1 MSPQNCSSVRRRPGK
16 CRARSPTCEADHTCP
31 RTPAG
36 ALNPCDVILGGTAAP
51 NRIVL
56 YRRYRKKTGPEGMN
70 SADRSIDVPDV
81 EALLRETHPGHVET
95 LFRNTVEHA
104 PVGIAFADRE
114 GRYRYCNRAFCA
126 MLRFDAEELIGETM
140 ASITHAADFEATTA
154 GLERLWSGEIAHLDV
169 EKRYRRKNGGALWVH
184 ATTSLVSGSN
194 AEPECSVE
202 FLLDI
207 SARKQ
212 MAAALVQNQILLAT
226 VIAELPIALVACD
239 VRGQVTHH
247 NRAAAELLGIPAE
260 ETDHAV
266 PRNPY
271 PLTSQV
277 YLADGATP
285 VPREDR
291 PLARALLGDTVRDA
305 EFVIVRPTGTR
316 HNVVSSAQRMV
327 GQSGQPLGGLA
338 VIEDIT
344 ERRLAEAELER
355 VHKQLLVASR
365 QAGMAE
371 VATNVLHNVGNV
383 LNSVTVSASIVSDR
397 IRKSKCTG
405 LTRVA
410 ALLREHAPD
419 PVAFLTG
426 AQGRHLPAYL
436 QELAAEL
443 VAERDMAVAELAVM
457 HGNVEHIKEIVAM
470 QQNYARLGG
479 VTDMVDMCT
488 LVEDSLRMNEGAIS
502 RHGITLVR
510 DFQKVPP
517 IMVDKHK
524 VLQILVNVIRNAKYA
539 CDESRS
545 AEKRVTVR
553 VRATDDTMLIAVID
567 TGVGIPPENRDRIFS
582 HGFTTRKDGHG
593 FGLHSCA
600 LAAKELGGSLQAE
613 SAGTGQGA
621 TFTLTMP
628 LSQPEPPHGR

>member
-1 MSPQNCSSVRRRPGK
+1 M
-16 CRARSPTCEADHTCP
+16 D
-31 RTPAG
+31 AG
-36 ALNPCDVILGGTAAP
+36 
-51 NRIVL
+51 
-56 YRRYRKKTGPEGMN
+56 
-70 SADRSIDVPDV
+70 
-81 EALLRETHPGHVET
+81 T
-95 LFRNTVEHA
+95 LFRNTVEDA

-126 MLRFDAEELIGETM
+126 MLRFDTEELQGESM
-140 ASITHAADFEATTA
+140 ASLTHGADLESSTA
-154 GLERLWSGEIAHLDV
+154 GLERLWSGEIAHLEI
-169 EKRYRRKNGGALWVH
+169 EKRYLRKDGGALWVH
-184 ATTSLVSGSN
+184 ATTSLVSGGGPT
-194 AEPECSVE
+194 PECSVE

-212 MAAALVQNQILLAT
+212 MAAALLQNQTVLAS

-247 NRAAAELLGIPAE
+247 NRAAAELLGIAAE
-260 ETDHAV
+260 EADQAV

-277 YLADGATP
+277 YLADGITP

-291 PLARALLGDTVRDA
+291 PFARTLLGDKVRA
-305 EFVIVRPTGTR
+305 VELVIVRPDGARRTTL
-316 HNVVSSAQRMV
+316 SSAQRMV
-327 GQSGQPLGGLA
+327 GPAGQPLGALA
-338 VIEDIT
+338 MVEDIT
-344 ERRLAEAELER
+344 ERRLAEQELER
-355 VHKQLLVASR
+355 VHNQLLVASR

-383 LNSVTVSASIVSDR
+383 LNSVNVSASLVSER
-397 IRKSKCTG
+397 IGKSKCTG

-419 PVAFLTG
+419 PAAFLTG
-426 AQGRHLPAYL
+426 SQGRHLPLYL
-436 QELAAEL
+436 QELAADL
-443 VAERDMAVAELAVM
+443 IAERDAAIAELAVLR
-457 HGNVEHIKEIVAM
+457 GNVEHIKEIVAM
-470 QQNYARLGG
+470 QQSYAHRGG
-479 VTDMVDMCT
+479 VTDLADIRT

-510 DFQKVPP
+510 DFQEVPL

-524 VLQILVNVIRNAKYA
+524 VLQILVNLIRNAKYA

-553 VRATDDTMLIAVID
+553 VSAANGKMLIAVID
-567 TGVGIPPENRDRIFS
+567 TGVGIPPENLDRIFN

-600 LAAKELGGSLQAE
+600 LAAKELGGALQ
-613 SAGTGQGA
+613 GTSGGSGEGA
-621 TFTLTMP
+621 TFTLTLP
-628 LSQPEPPHGR
+628 LSQREPADGQ